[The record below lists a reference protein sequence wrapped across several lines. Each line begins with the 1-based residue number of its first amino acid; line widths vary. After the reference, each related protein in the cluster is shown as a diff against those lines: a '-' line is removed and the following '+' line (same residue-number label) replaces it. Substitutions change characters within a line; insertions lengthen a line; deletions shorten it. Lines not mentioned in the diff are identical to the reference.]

1 MARESLLL
9 LLQVAKGRAIP
20 SSEGKACTL
29 SSAKLAH
36 ALCCVSRCVLL
47 SRRLAKGNCGLSS

>member
-36 ALCCVSRCVLL
+36 ALLCL
-47 SRRLAKGNCGLSS
+47 SLCIALASLGERELRT